1 MERATSLMFSLIM
14 LAVILET
21 SVQIVRAYCD
31 DMIEAFVLLIFFA
44 IICITVFCYCFYKF
58 INSKE
63 DE

>member
-1 MERATSLMFSLIM
+1 MERATSLMFSVIM

-31 DMIEAFVLLIFFA
+31 DMIEALVLLIFFA
-44 IICITVFCYCFYKF
+44 IICITFFGYCFYKF